1 MADVKFPNISQS
13 NNNSFVD
20 TRPIRNN
27 ANLSEYNDQNG
38 IRNGHDARS
47 QSFNSGRLGSGNANG
62 TSIMNAKKQRKE

>member
-47 QSFNSGRLGSGNANG
+47 
-62 TSIMNAKKQRKE
+62 